1 MEEIL
6 VSESNVITEFEQSVL
21 SKLDEILVTIPDNY
35 GSPELLTTI
44 SNQLSHIYALLL
56 FVVGVGLA
64 LIVLILLYKF
74 LLRSF
79 Y

>member
-56 FVVGVGLA
+56 FVVGVGSA
-64 LIVLILLYKF
+64 FIVLILLYKF

>member
-56 FVVGVGLA
+56 FVVGVGSA